1 MTHRPCVQPRKIRIV
16 WPMNPVMPPQPP
28 RDWVTHQLKGN
39 AGNAAMTQERRHRF
53 DRRQR
58 VYWSLVYG
66 GIYPRRRN
74 PPRRLDDSRYHPLD
88 WHAAHLLAVA
98 IGIMLLSVADAFLTV
113 TLIARGA
120 YEANPFMAPL
130 IDGNATVFAAL
141 KVGMTAGSVLV
152 MVTLARYRFMRLVRV
167 QVILY
172 SALALYFTLIGYEL
186 WMLQARVSLPGL

>member
-1 MTHRPCVQPRKIRIV
+1 MKRAI
-16 WPMNPVMPPQPP
+16 PPGLPN
-28 RDWVTHQLKGN
+28 DWVARQLQEN
-39 AGNAAMTQERRHRF
+39 QANSATAQERRQRF
-53 DRRQR
+53 DRRNR

-66 GIYPRRRN
+66 GFKPRRRS
-74 PPRRLDDSRYHPLD
+74 PPRRLDDSRFHSLD

-113 TLIARGA
+113 TLIASGA

-141 KVGMTAGSVLV
+141 KVGMTAASVLV
-152 MVTLARYRFMRLVRV
+152 MVAVARYRFMRFVRV

-172 SALALYFTLIGYEL
+172 SVLALYVTLIGYEL
-186 WMLQARVSLPGL
+186 WMLQARISLPTL